1 MKNNNFQIEI
11 TKEECKPKCKYP
23 GCNNYTR
30 SLGYCNKHYKLFHRT
45 GDIEY
50 TISNT
55 NGICYIDGCNN
66 TIKAKGLCAKHLQRL
81 YRTGSTN
88 LKEHKGN
95 NVIEIKD
102 NYAILFV
109 EKQQFIIDIDDVN
122 KISKYTWCF
131 SRNKNYICA
140 HIRPYGNITLHRFIM
155 NKYEVD
161 DRYIIVD
168 HINRNVYDNRKSNLR
183 ICNASI
189 NSLNRNTKGYYK
201 KDNGTYQVQIC
212 INGKRIN
219 IGTYKTEEEAANVYN
234 NYKNKYIENHA
245 TFRTEN

>member
-155 NKYEVD
+155 NKYF
-161 DRYIIVD
+161 I
-168 HINRNVYDNRKSNLR
+168 
-183 ICNASI
+183 
-189 NSLNRNTKGYYK
+189 
-201 KDNGTYQVQIC
+201 
-212 INGKRIN
+212 
-219 IGTYKTEEEAANVYN
+219 
-234 NYKNKYIENHA
+234 
-245 TFRTEN
+245 

>member
-109 EKQQFIIDIDDVN
+109 EK
-122 KISKYTWCF
+122 
-131 SRNKNYICA
+131 
-140 HIRPYGNITLHRFIM
+140 
-155 NKYEVD
+155 
-161 DRYIIVD
+161 
-168 HINRNVYDNRKSNLR
+168 
-183 ICNASI
+183 
-189 NSLNRNTKGYYK
+189 
-201 KDNGTYQVQIC
+201 
-212 INGKRIN
+212 
-219 IGTYKTEEEAANVYN
+219 
-234 NYKNKYIENHA
+234 
-245 TFRTEN
+245 